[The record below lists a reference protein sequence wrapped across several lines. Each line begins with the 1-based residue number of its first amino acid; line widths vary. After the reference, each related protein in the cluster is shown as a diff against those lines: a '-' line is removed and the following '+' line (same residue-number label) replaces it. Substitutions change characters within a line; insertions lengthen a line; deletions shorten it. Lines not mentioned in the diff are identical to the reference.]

1 MYMYIIGIPLL
12 SCGFIL
18 VLWVLPAAFVSL
30 STTELEELGAWRRLK
45 IFSAGVWHNLV
56 LAAIA
61 YVSLVYIVPL
71 LFAPLFQVLSTSLQF
86 NYRCSLEKSLSPISI
101 KELIH
106 FNLFRMAQ
114 ELL

>member
-1 MYMYIIGIPLL
+1 MYIIGIPLL

-61 YVSLVYIVPL
+61 YVSLVYIIPL
-71 LFAPLFQVLSTSLQF
+71 LFAPLFQVLSTTLICNTVC
-86 NYRCSLEKSLSPISI
+86 NYTINM
-101 KELIH
+101 H
-106 FNLFRMAQ
+106 
-114 ELL
+114 LLDIY

>member
-1 MYMYIIGIPLL
+1 MYIIGIPLL

-71 LFAPLFQVLSTSLQF
+71 LFAPLFQVLSTILICNTVC
-86 NYRCSLEKSLSPISI
+86 NYTIGICPKSI
-101 KELIH
+101 KNVFLSI
-106 FNLFRMAQ
+106 LFRMAL